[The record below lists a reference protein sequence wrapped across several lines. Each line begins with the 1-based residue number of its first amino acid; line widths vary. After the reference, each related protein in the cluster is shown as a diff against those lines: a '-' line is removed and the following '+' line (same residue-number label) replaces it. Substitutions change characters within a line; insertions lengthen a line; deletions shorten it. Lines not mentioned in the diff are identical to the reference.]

1 MSITLYDATDVI
13 PSGFD
18 GTAFEPVLR
27 AVAEVCGAPFDTQ
40 TPNSTVY
47 RMAAVYALAHGMDD
61 LLVGDSDILNTLAA
75 ALRIPAWRQLA
86 RAETED
92 KRRLAART
100 LRAWLQYRGRTGGRV
115 PSAPAVVYDDGTS
128 YVKPEEGSFIALLLA
143 GGATAV
149 SAVRSWDGKD
159 TFRMFAERPDDLLL
173 WVPPYDPDTFDGSFN
188 DYLTEQYSHFLG
200 IFGTAHLAIEA
211 GLESE
216 NTELYS
222 IGSHIQYDA
231 IHDYM
236 RNAYSIDGGISWMSS
251 GELYDAGLMTTRP
264 YFGPL
269 HDENVGVGDPWSF
282 SQGNVAYLRNSDDA
296 YPFDAPYT
304 RCELTE
310 VITYGGTTMH
320 GYDGTYTANVATD
333 YSEGLS
339 QPEIT
344 DDTGTLESF
353 GDLSVVAVSAYFIP
367 ADLVDDEVYT
377 NDYARTPTPA
387 WSYTKG
393 GRTWYFVRDRIGY
406 DKTWVYK
413 EDGLNGEG
421 YRSSPFP
428 MSVTVGVTTS
438 IPAGATKIQS
448 GWWWMDKFGQYST
461 TLRNL
466 WDPEEY
472 ASVLPVQSSQDQTPN
487 GTEYGE
493 VYFWTGSSLIDLGA
507 QGISLYLNMY
517 PDMSGRPELYT
528 NNQSISVQPTNAGI
542 IIAPGSAPTWTNNI
556 TAWDLPS
563 TLYTISGTTL
573 TWNTSHPLYPLLV
586 GKTATLL

>member
-1 MSITLYDATDVI
+1 MPITLYDATDVI
-13 PSGFD
+13 PSGFE

-128 YVKPEEGSFIALLLA
+128 YVKPEEGSFIELLLA

-149 SAVRSWDGKD
+149 RAVRSWDGKD
-159 TFRMFAERPDDLLL
+159 TFRMFAERPDDLLF

-211 GLESE
+211 GVESE

-236 RNAYSIDGGISWMSS
+236 RNAYSIDGGISWMAP
-251 GELYDAGLMTTRP
+251 GELYDAGLMTARP

-269 HDENVGVGDPWSF
+269 HDENVDAGDPWAF
-282 SQGNVAYLRNSDDA
+282 LQGHPTYLIDSQEK
-296 YPFDAPYT
+296 YPYDAPYT
-304 RCELTE
+304 RSELTE
-310 VITYGGTTMH
+310 VVTSGGATMH
-320 GYDGTYTANVATD
+320 GYDGTYTSNTLTD
-333 YSEGLS
+333 SQSGLS
-339 QPEIT
+339 QPEIV
-344 DDTGTLESF
+344 DDTGTLASF
-353 GDLSVVAVSAYFIP
+353 DVLSVVSMSAYFSP
-367 ADLVDDEVYT
+367 SDLVDAEVYT

-406 DKTWVYK
+406 DKKWDYG
-413 EDGLNGEG
+413 EAGLNAEG
-421 YRSSPFP
+421 YTASSVVPFP
-428 MSVTVGVTTS
+428 APITIGVTTQVPLGVTR
-438 IPAGATKIQS
+438 ITS
-448 GWWWMDKFGQYST
+448 GFWWTYHFNGGGS
-461 TLRNL
+461 LSNL
-466 WDPEEY
+466 WTPAYY
-472 ASVLPVQSSQDQTPN
+472 ASQTLLAPSN
-487 GTEYGE
+487 QEQPGGAEYE
-493 VYFWTGSSLIDLGA
+493 TVYFWNGSHMEDFGALAITVRLQMYNSLPEFYTSSNESVTGT
-507 QGISLYLNMY
+507 QCGIV
-517 PDMSGRPELYT
+517 
-528 NNQSISVQPTNAGI
+528 IK
-542 IIAPGSAPTWTNNI
+542 PGYAPTWTSDSE
-556 TAWDLPS
+556 WDLPS
-563 TLYTISGTTL
+563 DLYTISGTTL
-573 TWNTSHPLYPLLV
+573 TWNMSHPLYNLLFNQP
-586 GKTATLL
+586 GSARND